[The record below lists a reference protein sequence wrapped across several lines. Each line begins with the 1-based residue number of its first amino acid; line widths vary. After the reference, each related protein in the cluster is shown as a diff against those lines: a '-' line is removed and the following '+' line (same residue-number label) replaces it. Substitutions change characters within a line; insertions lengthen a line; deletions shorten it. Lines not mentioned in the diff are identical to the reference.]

1 MRVPGWVHEVS
12 PARFPPRSPLAHTPA
27 VAATKKRKPAGGGE
41 SEPAAPSAGTRAR
54 AAVQDA
60 IGRRK
65 LWLLL
70 DHVDGDASVRSVALS
85 LAVPPGLVDRVRA
98 QPAFARAID
107 DLRAALAT
115 ALPESAIALSL
126 VAPAFETTPEALA
139 LALSVSGDHDL
150 ARALDLPRSHAEA
163 GDVEATQLRLAQIE
177 ATALRRMSIKRGAEL
192 APPSE
197 PLDAGADRGAVSADR
212 STTRS
217 EPGRTDVAPAAPG
230 PVRAPEG
237 ASAPAAG
244 TAPTGLE
251 WLPARMLER
260 RASGARDPF
269 WLIARV
275 GSTVS
280 VRRGA
285 RMRSLKETR
294 RAHPDREAAE
304 RDFASRV
311 EAQLAAGYVPTH
323 ADGLEDVLL
332 YHEPVVPELD
342 REIIHRAARELLA
355 KERWR
360 HSLAAQVLVRALAPD
375 GTPRTAEDADLSRA
389 LTERIAAAPPS

>member
-1 MRVPGWVHEVS
+1 M
-12 PARFPPRSPLAHTPA
+12 
-27 VAATKKRKPAGGGE
+27 AATKKRKAGGE
-41 SEPAAPSAGTRAR
+41 SGPAAPNAGTRAR

-70 DHVDGDASVRSVALS
+70 DHVDGDAAVQSVALS

-98 QPAFARAID
+98 QPAFARAIE

-115 ALPESAIALSL
+115 TLPESPIALRL

-139 LALSVSGDHDL
+139 IALSVSGDDAL
-150 ARALDLPRSHAEA
+150 ARALDLPRSQAEA
-163 GDVEATQLRLAQIE
+163 GDLEATQLRLAQIE

-197 PLDAGADRGAVSADR
+197 LLEPLGAETVDRAPVSAER
-212 STTRS
+212 SATRS
-217 EPGRTDVAPAAPG
+217 EPRGEDATPGPPAAPG
-230 PVRAPEG
+230 PVPASEG
-237 ASAPAAG
+237 ASAT
-244 TAPTGLE
+244 TAGLE

-260 RASGARDPF
+260 GTSGARDAF

-294 RAHPDREAAE
+294 RTHPDRGAAE

-311 EAQLAAGYVPTH
+311 EAQLAAGYVPTR

-342 REIIHRAARELLA
+342 RDIIHRAARELLA
-355 KERWR
+355 NERWR
-360 HSLAAQVLVRALAPD
+360 HGLAAQVLVRALAPD
-375 GTPRTAEDADLSRA
+375 GTPRTEEDADLARA
-389 LTERIAAAPPS
+389 LTERIAATARAVVPTG